1 MTVGCARL
9 GPQMGRGQEG
19 VGQLVQRAGRHAP
32 RLAFGSALGAPEQVF
47 FIGRQLE
54 PGVLKFFRF
63 FPGLETLIA
72 PAVRP
77 EIDPGELPVRFAA
90 TGAENDGHSFLLFR
104 RFRLRA
110 RKKQRC
116 AESARY
122 CSRQGEAGAYN
133 EPGVP
138 DITGGV
144 HTGGGSND
152 GFTGAFYGQD
162 ISLITGQH
170 PSSAAI
176 NSSNFFFAA
185 SRASHVYGASDTV
198 MPPSVDLPVALYL
211 GSSTEV

>member
-1 MTVGCARL
+1 MLLACSDEDKKTYPLKWVPDSANPTGL
-9 GPQMGRGQEG
+9 F
-19 VGQLVQRAGRHAP
+19 VP
-32 RLAFGSALGAPEQVF
+32 RLN
-47 FIGRQLE
+47 
-54 PGVLKFFRF
+54 
-63 FPGLETLIA
+63 GL
-72 PAVRP
+72 
-77 EIDPGELPVRFAA
+77 F
-90 TGAENDGHSFLLFR
+90 
-104 RFRLRA
+104 
-110 RKKQRC
+110 
-116 AESARY
+116 ARY

-211 GSSTEV
+211 GGSTEV